1 MRSILFFGDFVM
13 PLVLERQHVL
23 DVYAQAAADKWV
35 VPTFCSENL
44 TTTEAILAAAREYGE
59 QIGRADVPVTI
70 AITNQYSH
78 RSQSVYYTHTRKWDI
93 GLKLFLADLKVLTD
107 KDSPFAGLN
116 VMVHLDHT
124 QWDSDQPLLQ
134 WDMNQFSMIM
144 YDASTLPFEQN
155 IEKTAEFVAK
165 HGKDIVIE
173 GACDEI
179 VDATGED
186 KSQLTTPQAAEEY
199 FSKTGADYIVA
210 NLGTE
215 HRASA
220 ADLKYHGDLAR
231 EVSKVT
237 GPRLVLHGTSSVG
250 SDQVKNLFAD
260 GIAKVNIWT
269 CLERDSS
276 PALLEDMI
284 KNAAKIVGQKKAQQ
298 LLSAGLLGE
307 NADLDSN
314 PSLSHYTTT
323 YRQAI
328 VFEGMKKIALDY
340 FKLWYV

>member
-1 MRSILFFGDFVM
+1 M
-13 PLVLERQHVL
+13 PLILERQQVL
-23 DVYAQAAADKWV
+23 DVYAKAGEDKWV

-44 TTTEAILAAAREYGE
+44 TTTEAILSAAKEYGDK
-59 QIGRADVPVTI
+59 IGRSDIPVTI

-93 GLKLFLADLKVLTD
+93 GLKLFLAELKVLTD
-107 KDSPFAGLN
+107 KDSPFAKLN

-124 QWDSDQPLLQ
+124 QWDTDQPLLQ

-144 YDASTLPFEQN
+144 YDASSLPFEQN
-155 IEKTAEFVAK
+155 IAKTSEFVEK
-165 HGKDIVIE
+165 HNHDIVIE

-179 VDATGED
+179 VDATGEE
-186 KSQLTTPQAAEEY
+186 KSQLTTPKAAEEY
-199 FSKTGADYIVA
+199 FRKTGADYIVA

-215 HRASA
+215 HRATA

-231 EVSKVT
+231 KISKIT

-250 SDQVKNLFAD
+250 ANQIENLFTD

-276 PALLEDMI
+276 PALFEDML
-284 KNAAKIVGQKKAQQ
+284 KNAAKVVGQQKGEQ
-298 LLSAGLLGE
+298 LLDAGLLGRK
-307 NADLDSN
+307 ADMKST

-323 YRQAI
+323 YRQSIIFA
-328 VFEGMKKIALDY
+328 EMKKIASEY